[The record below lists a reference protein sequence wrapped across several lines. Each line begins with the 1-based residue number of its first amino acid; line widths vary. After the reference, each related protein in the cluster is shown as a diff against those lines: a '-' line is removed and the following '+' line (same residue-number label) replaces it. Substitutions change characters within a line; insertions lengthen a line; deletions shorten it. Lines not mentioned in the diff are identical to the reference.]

1 MNKDIIRAKAILG
14 LPLTKRERAYYL
26 LFIAT
31 DFEVNAFL
39 KRERKWTTMIQTVR
53 AVTDCK

>member
-1 MNKDIIRAKAILG
+1 MNKEKIRAKAILG

-31 DFEVNAFL
+31 LDEA
-39 KRERKWTTMIQTVR
+39 IQFMNKEKEL
-53 AVTDCK
+53 CKL